1 MKMEKLT
8 IVMPVYNEED
18 SLPIILN
25 DWLELCKSA
34 RCQLVV
40 VNDGSS
46 DRSVEILQNLQKAH
60 GFSILNHKVNKGY
73 GGAIKT
79 GIKAVETE
87 YLVTIDA
94 DGQHQPQNVVSMY
107 DKMIAEDG
115 DLLIGARM
123 NESNLTARS
132 IGKWMIRVLSRILL
146 PNRIMDLNSGLKMY
160 RTDLAKR
167 YIKICP
173 DSMAFSDI
181 MALTFIAEKCKVL
194 EIPIQIKPRVGG
206 KSKINLRS
214 AIDTVVEIINIVVFF
229 NPLRLFLPLAL
240 IFLLAGLAWG
250 LPIVL
255 AGRGVSTGAL
265 LAFTISGIVLLLGL
279 IAEQLSQIRRMLA
292 DDRKD

>member
-46 DRSVEILQNLQKAH
+46 DRSVDILKNLQKAH

-123 NESNLTARS
+123 NESNLTARN

>member
-34 RCQLVV
+34 RCQLIV

-46 DRSVEILQNLQKAH
+46 DRSVDILKNLQKAH

-123 NESNLTARS
+123 NESNLTARN

>member
-1 MKMEKLT
+1 
-8 IVMPVYNEED
+8 
-18 SLPIILN
+18 
-25 DWLELCKSA
+25 
-34 RCQLVV
+34 V

-46 DRSVEILQNLQKAH
+46 DRSVDILKNLQKAH

-123 NESNLTARS
+123 NESNLTARN